1 MAASAF
7 TIFKTAKG
15 FIGDGTIDLD
25 TDAFK
30 IAFFTSATALSAG
43 IGSTYTQ
50 LNGAATQISARG
62 GYPTGGESLTSVVWT
77 TGASAGQHKFDAA
90 DYVLTAS
97 GSTISNIRYAVIY
110 EVGSGKLL
118 CYAALS
124 TAQFT
129 LAAGNTLTVQFPA
142 AGIFTLA

>member
-15 FIGDGTIDLD
+15 YIGDGTIDLD

-30 IAFFTSATALSAG
+30 ICFFTSATTLSAG
-43 IGSTYTQ
+43 IASTYTQ
-50 LNGAATQISARG
+50 LNSGATQVTAAG
-62 GYPTGGESLTSVVWT
+62 GYPAGGESLTSVVWT

-97 GSTISNIRYAVIY
+97 GSAISNIRYAVVY

-124 TAQFT
+124 TGQFS
-129 LAAGNTLTVQFPA
+129 LAAGNTLTVTMPTT
-142 AGIFTLA
+142 GIFVLS

>member
-7 TIFKTAKG
+7 SIFKTAKG
-15 FIGDGTIDLD
+15 YIGDGTIDLD

-30 IAFFTSATALSAG
+30 ICFFQTIPTLSAG
-43 IGSTYTQ
+43 LTSTYTA
-50 LNGAATQISARG
+50 LAAGATEVAASG

-97 GSTISNIRYAVIY
+97 GDTITNIKYAVIY
-110 EVGSGKLL
+110 EVGSSKLL
-118 CYAALS
+118 AYSKLS
-124 TAQFT
+124 TAAFT
-129 LAAGNTLTVQFPA
+129 LASGNTMTVQFNA
-142 AGIFTLA
+142 SGIFTLA

>member
-30 IAFFTSATALSAG
+30 IAFFTSATTLSAG
-43 IGSTYTQ
+43 IASTYTQ
-50 LNGAATQISARG
+50 LNSVATQVAAAG
-62 GYPTGGESLTSVVWT
+62 GYPAGGESLTSVVWT
-77 TGASAGQHKFDAA
+77 TGTSAGQHKFDAA

-97 GSTISNIRYAVIY
+97 GSQIVNIRYAVVH

-118 CYAALS
+118 CYAALT

-129 LAAGNTLTVQFPA
+129 LAAGNTLTVTMPA
-142 AGIFTLA
+142 AGVFTLA

>member
-7 TIFKTAKG
+7 TLFKTAKG

-30 IAFFTSATALSAG
+30 ICFFTSATTISAG
-43 IGSTYTQ
+43 VTSTYAKLQ
-50 LNGAATQISARG
+50 SAGVQISARG

-77 TGASAGQHKFDAA
+77 TGTSAGQQKFDAA

-97 GSTISNIRYAVIY
+97 GSAISNIRYAVVY

-124 TAQFT
+124 TAQFS
-129 LAAGNTLTVQFPA
+129 LAAGNTLTVTMPA
-142 AGIFTLA
+142 TGLFTLA